1 MLYVIFKT
9 KHKMNKWHLLGLIVD
24 DIMAGGWHI
33 SECLFIG
40 IPEEANCD
48 GLLFVGGNTLW
59 LI

>member
-1 MLYVIFKT
+1 
-9 KHKMNKWHLLGLIVD
+9 MNKWHLLGLIVD